1 MLSPVLIKAV
11 PRWLKARAD
20 LGSSR
25 ISSLKSAIAPCVQTA
40 SELGAVCI
48 SAESQAV
55 GQIWTEA
62 FYAERQKTAKSG
74 YIAGHKVAE
83 SA

>member
-1 MLSPVLIKAV
+1 
-11 PRWLKARAD
+11 
-20 LGSSR
+20 
-25 ISSLKSAIAPCVQTA
+25 
-40 SELGAVCI
+40 LGAVCI